1 MEASVLRRAGTLI
14 EVCAG
19 AQGLQPGSV
28 LLHLLPFSAC
38 PMKPSSLPE
47 SRFA

>member
-1 MEASVLRRAGTLI
+1 VLLDELELLDGN